1 MRRPVSLES
10 IEAVIVAEKAA
21 SLGIAGRR
29 LERALKLLREAD
41 DATRA
46 ARLEEAAELTWNFLT
61 QREVIGLRDREQVI
75 ADLGIPPE
83 VMARVGAFRRKPV
96 APSA

>member
-1 MRRPVSLES
+1 MRRPMSLES

-29 LERALKLLREAD
+29 LERALNMLREAD
-41 DATRA
+41 GAKREALLD
-46 ARLEEAAELTWNFLT
+46 EAAELTWNFLT

-75 ADLGIPPE
+75 AEFAIPAE
-83 VMARVGAFRRKPV
+83 VLARVGAFGRKPV

>member
-1 MRRPVSLES
+1 MRRPMSLES
-10 IEAVIVAEKAA
+10 IEAVIVAEKAS

-29 LERALKLLREAD
+29 LERALKALREAD
-41 DATRA
+41 GEGREKLLD
-46 ARLEEAAELTWNFLT
+46 EAAELTWNFLT

-75 ADLGIPPE
+75 AEFGISPE
-83 VMARVGAFRRKPV
+83 VLARVGAIRRKPV